1 MAFLT
6 LPRLTQILPSFFFLS
21 PNQSISSLFL
31 SLSCPVFSQVTR
43 QSLSWPIP
51 RLFPKLAYDLN
62 SLKSTSDLQSALE
75 LEGRPLHSCPLPLT
89 SIYHLSVLSNSCLL
103 FRSQPSACPCMVPW
117 TLASLSLSTHC
128 CSIPRRSLLLL
139 LFPCLTSK
147 RAPPFK
153 VSLLNDSACINTV
166 LLAALTSN

>member
-89 SIYHLSVLSNSCLL
+89 SIYHLSVLS
-103 FRSQPSACPCMVPW
+103 SACPCMVPW
-117 TLASLSLSTHC
+117 TPASLSLSTHC

-153 VSLLNDSACINTV
+153 VSLLNDSACINT
-166 LLAALTSN
+166 ALTSN